1 MSQFYDLLSK
11 AARDMGSPLSGLPPK
26 APVTPEESALIR
38 LDSNEN
44 PLGPSPRALQALRLS
59 LYELH
64 AYPDDDC
71 CRLRE
76 RLAAVHSLPF
86 EQVMAT
92 AGSTQMLA
100 LLCQTLLAE
109 GLNAVTSERS
119 FVVYGMAVHA
129 TGAQLIEAP
138 MRDDRI
144 DLTAILDLINEY
156 TRIIFLA
163 NPNNPTGTM
172 LDADALDRFF
182 AEVPGHVV
190 VVLDEAYYE
199 YAAHF
204 AERRKAKYSRSLEY
218 LRQGASVVVLRTFSK
233 VHGLAGLR
241 VGYGLGPAEL
251 LGYCA
256 RMKNTFS
263 VSAVAQAAALAALDD
278 QEHIARTVA
287 HNAEQAGPLG
297 VGLSEL
303 GYRVVPTWANFLY
316 CDLGESATEVVAQLR
331 KEGVSVRPLTA
342 WGASNCIRVS
352 IGTAE
357 QNESLLTAMEI
368 VANSRSAERMEIRP
382 RQGSSVVRSLTP
394 PEERL
399 RSG

>member
-1 MSQFYDLLSK
+1 M
-11 AARDMGSPLSGLPPK
+11 
-26 APVTPEESALIR
+26 V
-38 LDSNEN
+38 
-44 PLGPSPRALQALRLS
+44 
-59 LYELH
+59 
-64 AYPDDDC
+64 
-71 CRLRE
+71 
-76 RLAAVHSLPF
+76 
-86 EQVMAT
+86 T
-92 AGSTQMLA
+92 AGSTQMLS

-138 MRDDRI
+138 MRNDGI
-144 DLTAILDLINEY
+144 DLAAILDLINEH

-172 LDADALDRFF
+172 LNGDALDRFF
-182 AEVPGHVV
+182 AKVPGHVV

-256 RMKNTFS
+256 RMQNTFS
-263 VSAVAQAAALAALDD
+263 VSSVAQAAALAALGD
-278 QEHIARTVA
+278 QDHIARTLEN
-287 HNAEQAGPLG
+287 NAEQSRILG

-316 CDLGESATEVVAQLR
+316 CCLGENAAEVAVQLR
-331 KEGVSVRPLTA
+331 KASVSVRPLTA
-342 WGASNCIRVS
+342 WGAPNSIRVT

-357 QNESLLTAMEI
+357 QNEGFLNAMERVGI
-368 VANSRSAERMEIRP
+368 SRHADPINVHEADV
-382 RQGSSVVRSLTP
+382 RQA
-394 PEERL
+394 
-399 RSG
+399 